1 MQPVDTVPGV
11 LQECVDAP
19 DGIGIVSVSDGAPS
33 ATVAVHERTAT
44 GGHSWAAVTMDR
56 GRLRRFA
63 LALLRA
69 AKLTRG

>member
-1 MQPVDTVPGV
+1 MEPIDTVPGV
-11 LQECVDAP
+11 LIESVEAR
-19 DGIGIVSVSDGAPS
+19 DGLATVAVSDGAET

-63 LALLRA
+63 LALMRA
-69 AKLTRG
+69 AKLTKV

>member
-1 MQPVDTVPGV
+1 MGPVDTVPGV
-11 LQECVDAP
+11 LQECVEAH
-19 DGIGIVSVSDGAPS
+19 DGLGIVSVASGAPA

-69 AKLTRG
+69 ARLTKE